1 MPGRMGFLVFLLCQM
16 PGLVFFFK
24 KKEKNLLP
32 STYKVERWFETLCS
46 VWIRILGGRNMYID
60 SQCAGGVLWMRR
72 AVSYVVCTCM
82 YVPVGEDFSPF
93 VCMNDIMHLFLF
105 HPWQHMHM

>member
-1 MPGRMGFLVFLLCQM
+1 
-16 PGLVFFFK
+16 
-24 KKEKNLLP
+24 
-32 STYKVERWFETLCS
+32 
-46 VWIRILGGRNMYID
+46 MYID

-93 VCMNDIMHLFLF
+93 VCMNDMMHLFLF
-105 HPWQHMHM
+105 HHAHVAKDRTCCSWQCGCGILAYDSTVDEVFFFFFFFNLLLFVT